1 MSASLGE
8 RLQAFAGRPAAAA
21 FRARDPVNQ
30 PMIRHWCDA
39 IGDASPIYTDPEAA
53 AASRHGGVVAPP
65 AMLQAWTMRG
75 LDRSPEAAGDY
86 AVGELFAAL
95 DEAGFTSVVAT
106 NCEQQYARYVRPGD
120 HLTVSGF
127 IESISDEKRTGL
139 GTGHFVTWVNTFVT
153 DDGEVVGTMRFRVLK
168 FRPAPAGGAA
178 AASADGASAPSPAP
192 AEREPRRPRPA
203 ISDDTRFFW
212 EGVERGELLIQRC
225 VSCGELRH
233 PPRPMCPRCRSLEW
247 DAVRA
252 SGRGRV
258 HSYVVPHHPR
268 LPAFPERYV
277 VALVDLD
284 EGTRLVTN
292 LVDVEPEA
300 VRIGM
305 AVELR
310 ITRVD
315 GELALPLF
323 RPAGGRP

>member
-1 MSASLGE
+1 MSTSLGE
-8 RLQAFAGRPAAAA
+8 RLQVFVGRPAGPP
-21 FRARDPVNQ
+21 FLARDPVNQ
-30 PMIRHWCDA
+30 SMIRHWCDA
-39 IGDASPIYTDPEAA
+39 VGDANPIYTDPEAG

-75 LDRSPEAAGDY
+75 LDRRPQEPGESAM
-86 AVGELFAAL
+86 GELFAAL

-106 NCEQQYARYVRPGD
+106 NCEQEYVRYLRPGD
-120 HLTVSGF
+120 HLTNSGVV
-127 IESISDEKRTGL
+127 EAISDEKRTAL
-139 GTGHFVTWVNTFVT
+139 GAGHFVTWLSTFT
-153 DDGEVVGTMRFRVLK
+153 TGDGEVVGTMRLRLLK
-168 FRPAPAGGAA
+168 FRPSVTFGPATQQQ
-178 AASADGASAPSPAP
+178 PP
-192 AEREPRRPRPA
+192 AEQAPRRPRPA
-203 ISDDTRFFW
+203 VSDDTRFFW

-225 VSCGELRH
+225 AACGALRH

-247 DAVRA
+247 DTVRA

-258 HSYVVPHHPR
+258 HSYAVPHHPR

-292 LVDVEPEA
+292 LVEIAPED

-315 GELALPLF
+315 DELTLPLF
-323 RPAGGRP
+323 QPAVGER